1 MHWKLM
7 ICGLAVC
14 ALTACGGGDKP
25 GTNSTSTPGSG
36 TSTATGS
43 NTSSGSGSGS
53 EPALATAY
61 TTSLSAYPADEA
73 QVKAA
78 EDTHL
83 PALTT
88 NSAAP
93 AQIMAVPAGA
103 PADPPVSA
111 AAVITAANVAT
122 ALSGS
127 RGVFADFHD
136 NVAPLLPES
145 SLVTAQSSRARAL
158 QVAPDN
164 LEQIN
169 KQIEDDQNK
178 NNPPPQPPPGC
189 PPVVV
194 ECVTEEVEASAEA
207 VAVAFAW
214 ASAKAC
220 AWAQAMACVY
230 SNIAPFGRV
239 CAWAKSKACV
249 SAFTTAFAFGYGF
262 DKDKKI
268 ITVCSNGF
276 KDVKVMDAIADAM
289 ARR

>member
-1 MHWKLM
+1 MNCRFT
-7 ICGLAVC
+7 ICSLAVL
-14 ALTACGGGDKP
+14 ALTACGGGDKASS
-25 GTNSTSTPGSG
+25 NSTSLAASYNTPI
-36 TSTATGS
+36 STIA
-43 NTSSGSGSGS
+43 
-53 EPALATAY
+53 
-61 TTSLSAYPADEA
+61 ADEDLK
-73 QVKAA
+73 KAS
-78 EDTHL
+78 EETHL
-83 PALTT
+83 PVLTAH
-88 NSAAP
+88 SASP
-93 AQIMAVPAGA
+93 AQIMAAPAGA
-103 PADPPVSA
+103 SADPPVSA
-111 AAVITAANVAT
+111 EAVVTAANVAT

-127 RGVFADFHD
+127 RGVFASFHD

-145 SLVTAQSSRARAL
+145 SLVTAQSSRARAS
-158 QVAPDN
+158 QVGPGAPVD
-164 LEQIN
+164 LVDIN
-169 KQIEDDQNK
+169 KQIEDDQNQ

-189 PPVVV
+189 PPVKV

-207 VAVAFAW
+207 VAGAFAW

-230 SNIAPFGRV
+230 SNIAPFNRV

-249 SAFTTAFAFGYGF
+249 SSFVAAFAVGYGF